1 MFCFFDENFQ
11 GFAPWNLD
19 IFLQKKRRLNL
30 VNFCFIAKQIDFFGF
45 WVWRGVIA
53 SKTHALRD
61 NLYKFGVFLGGKNFV
76 ILSDSE
82 KSKEFKTRFVF
93 MDTSLRSVWQKMI
106 QYNIG
111 K

>member
-1 MFCFFDENFQ
+1 M
-11 GFAPWNLD
+11 
-19 IFLQKKRRLNL
+19 
-30 VNFCFIAKQIDFFGF
+30 
-45 WVWRGVIA
+45 WRGVIA

-93 MDTSLRSVWQKMI
+93 MDTSLRSV
-106 QYNIG
+106 
-111 K
+111 